1 MVPPSPGAGGEPGE
15 LLEFPEPDIAF
26 SVEGR
31 AGGRV
36 RIRVHFSLE
45 ALPPWLRGTAEE
57 PGLFEYFVRLD
68 VSADELTRAA
78 ESWLLDLAEFP
89 PR

>member
-1 MVPPSPGAGGEPGE
+1 MVPPSQVAGGEPGE
-15 LLEFPEPDIAF
+15 LLEFLEPDIAF

-31 AGGRV
+31 AGDRV

-45 ALPPWLRGTAEE
+45 ALPPLLQGTAEE

-68 VSADELTRAA
+68 VSAEELTQAA
-78 ESWLLDLAEFP
+78 ELWLLDLAQFP